1 MSKTVPPLPPLEP
14 ISAES
19 GAPGSGAPGAVTG
32 NDVVVTPTPASK
44 VSGSVKQPTKH
55 PTAKVT
61 AVGLG
66 GGAIGTVMAWVQAR
80 FGIELLP
87 QDVTII
93 MAVVTFAAGYFT
105 KDRVSQ
111 FIADRG

>member
-1 MSKTVPPLPPLEP
+1 MSTYEEQLAAAGIPV
-14 ISAES
+14 SAQS
-19 GAPGSGAPGAVTG
+19 VAPGGVNENYTAVT
-32 NDVVVTPTPASK
+32 PALVPKS
-44 VSGSVKQPTKH
+44 SGSVKQPTKH
-55 PTAKVT
+55 PTAKIT

-66 GGAIGTVMAWVQAR
+66 GGALGTVLAWVQAR

-105 KDRVSQ
+105 KDRIDQ
-111 FIADRG
+111 FTERKR